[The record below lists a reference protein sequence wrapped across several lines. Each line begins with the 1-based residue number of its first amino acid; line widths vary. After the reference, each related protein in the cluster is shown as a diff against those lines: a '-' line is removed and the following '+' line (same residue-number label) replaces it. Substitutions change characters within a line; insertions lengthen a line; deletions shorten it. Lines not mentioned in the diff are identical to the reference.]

1 MYIIYKYHWSWG
13 QQHRSPGEDLDL
25 KQENERKPKLR
36 EKEEE
41 HKKQPSSL
49 CTSLNALSSRALIF
63 NGEMK
68 GLYIEPG
75 FEAVIYRVRVVEDE
89 KVYKVWYCLRS
100 LFPSANQERRYSLN
114 SKSKDSLDDT

>member
-1 MYIIYKYHWSWG
+1 M
-13 QQHRSPGEDLDL
+13 DL

-41 HKKQPSSL
+41 RKKQPSCL

-75 FEAVIYRVRVVEDE
+75 FEAVIYI
-89 KVYKVWYCLRS
+89 YM
-100 LFPSANQERRYSLN
+100 SACSRRCKGLQG
-114 SKSKDSLDDT
+114 